1 MQVNADLDPFT
12 EAVGRVVIAGRRLDA
27 AIGVLTAYALDD
39 RSGRVMPGTAGS
51 LLRWWG
57 DYIDRVTD
65 HAARR
70 RNQDAYATA
79 MELGRRRDDTVNAL
93 SRIAVPVAAGHRR
106 VSADPDNRQ
115 AAMTAH
121 AVMDLRDL
129 AAAIDA
135 HADVVLDLAGEVR
148 DSGGAGMRHT
158 IGLSRSFPD

>member
-1 MQVNADLDPFT
+1 MNADLDPFT
-12 EAVGRVVIAGRRLDA
+12 EAVGRVVIAGKRLDA

-57 DYIDRVTD
+57 DYIDSVIDR
-65 HAARR
+65 AARR
-70 RNQDAYATA
+70 RHQAAYAEA
-79 MELGRRRDDTVNAL
+79 MELGRRRDDTINAL
-93 SRIAVPVAAGHRR
+93 GRIAVPGATDHRGPSDGCDHRR
-106 VSADPDNRQ
+106 
-115 AAMTAH
+115 AAMTTH

-129 AAAIDA
+129 AAAIDT

-148 DSGGAGMRHT
+148 DSGGAGMRHA